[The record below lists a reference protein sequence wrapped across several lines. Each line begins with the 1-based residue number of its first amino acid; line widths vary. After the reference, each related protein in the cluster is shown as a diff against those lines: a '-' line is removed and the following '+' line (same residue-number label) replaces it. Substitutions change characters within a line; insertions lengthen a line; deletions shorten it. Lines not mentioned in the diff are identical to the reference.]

1 MASKGRNKRSLNG
14 EERNII
20 VNGQNADAVN
30 GNNMDDVSGP
40 NAKKSRGDSR

>member
-1 MASKGRNKRSLNG
+1 MASKARNKRSLNG
-14 EERNII
+14 DEKNII

-30 GNNMDDVSGP
+30 GNNIADVSGP

>member
-1 MASKGRNKRSLNG
+1 MASKGRIKRSLNG

-20 VNGQNADAVN
+20 VNGQNADALN

>member
-20 VNGQNADAVN
+20 VNRQNADAVN
-30 GNNMDDVSGP
+30 GNNVDDVSEP
-40 NAKKSRGDSR
+40 NAKKPRGDSR